1 MKKTKNYQTIIMHV
15 DVNSAYLAWEAVH
28 ALENGATIDYRD
40 IPAIVGGNQK
50 NRHGIVLA
58 KSLPAKSY
66 DIKTGETVYSALKKC
81 PTLLVVP
88 PSYDLYKKCSNALEQ
103 LLKNYTPRV
112 QRFSVDEFFIDFS
125 GFAARCQHP
134 LKLAYQIRDEV
145 ANTLGFTVNI
155 GISNNK
161 LLAKIA
167 GDFEKPNKVHTL
179 FPEEIER
186 KLWPLP
192 VGNLYMVGRKTLPK
206 LKSLGIVTVGDLA
219 NADDCFLKYKL
230 KSFGTMLK
238 NFARGIESSE
248 VCADDPRQVKGIGNS
263 TTIKYDVED
272 RAEAHMILLSL
283 TEMVGMRLR
292 AINLWANAVAV
303 AIKASDFSKVSHQRK
318 LAFSTNSTS
327 VIYDVAKQLLDEAW
341 NGKPIRHLAI
351 RVADLT
357 DTAHYQLSLL
367 DGEQI
372 EKKRR
377 LDQTIDQ
384 LRNRYGQTSIFRGTF
399 SNSPIAPIK
408 GGTANDST
416 YPSMKSQL

>member
-1 MKKTKNYQTIIMHV
+1 MNEIKRYRTIIMHV
-15 DVNSAYLAWEAVH
+15 DVNSAYLSWEAAH
-28 ALENGATIDYRD
+28 ALENGATIDYRSV
-40 IPAIVGGNQK
+40 PSIVGGNQK

-58 KSLPAKSY
+58 KSVPAKAY
-66 DIKTGETVYSALKKC
+66 GIKTGETVYSALKKC

-88 PSYDLYKKCSNALEQ
+88 PSYGLYKKCSDALEQ

-112 QRFSVDEFFIDFS
+112 QRFSVDEFFIDFN
-125 GFAARCQHP
+125 GFAERCQNP
-134 LKLAYQIRDEV
+134 LRLAYQIRDEV
-145 ANTLGFTVNI
+145 SEKFGFTVNI
-155 GISNNK
+155 GVSSNK

-179 FPEEIER
+179 FPEEIKS

-192 VGNLYMVGRKTLPK
+192 VGDLYMVGRKTLPK
-206 LKSLGIVTVGDLA
+206 LEALGIFTVGDLA

-230 KSFGTMLK
+230 KSFGITLK

-248 VCADDPRQVKGIGNS
+248 VCANSPRQVKGIGNS
-263 TTIKYDVED
+263 TTIKYDVDNRE
-272 RAEAHMILLSL
+272 EAYMILLSL
-283 TEMVGMRLR
+283 SEMVGMRLR
-292 AINLWANAVAV
+292 RVNLWANLVAV
-303 AIKASDFSKVSHQRK
+303 GIKASDFTKVSHQRK
-318 LAFSTNSTS
+318 LDFATNSTS
-327 VIYDVAKQLLDEAW
+327 VIYNVGKQLLDEAW

-357 DTAHYQLSLL
+357 DTAYYQLNLL
-367 DGEQI
+367 DGNQI
-372 EKKRR
+372 EKKRK

-384 LRNRYGQTSIFRGTF
+384 LRNRYGQSSVFRGTF
-399 SNSPIAPIK
+399 TNSPIAPIK